1 MDISQFKAQVVL
13 EAFFLVDG
21 QPLKKEVCVFGYD
34 LSSEDVIKCLEK
46 ECDDIGFQVELEN
59 DKQVVVTYTKAVVKK
74 SILSSF
80 LPVGKE
86 IFNRIIN

>member
-1 MDISQFKAQVVL
+1 MEISQFKAQVVL

-46 ECDDIGFQVELEN
+46 ECDDIGFQIELEN
-59 DKQVVVTYTKAVVKK
+59 DKPALVTYTKAVVKE
-74 SILSSF
+74 SIFSLD

-86 IFNRIIN
+86 IFNKIIN